1 MQINF
6 NQWYSIYG
14 FPGYDVK
21 FSHYIIRNE
30 ELNMIEVVSWKQW
43 RKYPNGHYI
52 EPKNIKGKYYY
63 VMSDINHKR
72 KNVSIDKIVS
82 ILKDDSH
89 VYYTNNPNAGKNPGY
104 RNNITLKNKKSNI
117 TAENAFKNLI
127 KEDKDE

>member
-14 FPGYDVK
+14 FPGYDVR
-21 FSHYIIRNE
+21 FNHRVINTGE
-30 ELNMIEVVSWKQW
+30 FDTIEVVSWKQW
-43 RKYPNGHYI
+43 KKYPNGYNI
-52 EPKNIKGKYYY
+52 KPKNIRDKYYY

-72 KNVSIDKIVS
+72 KNVSIENIIS

-104 RNNITLKNKKSNI
+104 RNNISLKNKKSNI
-117 TAENAFKNLI
+117 TAKDAFKNLV

>member
-89 VYYTNNPNAGKNPGY
+89 VY
-104 RNNITLKNKKSNI
+104 NITLKNKKSNI